1 MSEGWFVSRRKGI
14 LIPSFIMPTY
24 GIERDGRE
32 IHLVVYR
39 RDGTIICKYPL
50 KYSPLIKH
58 PELFKEETKYETSW
72 AFGSLI
78 YRYRRRRGIDEPEL
92 IPMDQ
97 VAIHPYNIRYIPIE
111 DRKDSPHFRQLVDM
125 AKSRALINP
134 VIAVPLDN
142 DTKKILKDIT
152 EQAEKHGLN
161 FENILAGI
169 LWKWVRWKG
178 DKLVAREDD
187 EVHSLIS
194 SKFGPTDGEIKYL
207 IIDGY
212 QRFVAQY
219 YAFRDTIDSWKSPP
233 YVYAHVLEEGIDVL
247 SLAYISRTINLYER
261 SIAYDLDAMS
271 TFANLF
277 ELGDSLLELGNMVG
291 FEDYIEAG
299 DYLRSRRI
307 STPEVVKGIKF
318 SMVPVELGEK
328 ETAAVE
334 EEPEEERKEGKERKR
349 REEPLRPGASAFQRQ
364 PTPTLSYVPA
374 QPQAPVQLP
383 ISPLAQPIREEVQRP
398 GALPGAADVLAGIL
412 KYRKQT
418 LSQLAFGNE
427 AKLTIDFSHLHPT
440 LQHRIAKELG
450 SLKLER
456 TVVAVPF
463 DKLSMKLNDIE
474 LLTSGY
480 FLFYKTKQGL
490 LECPNPRCRALIPL
504 GPIRC
509 PSCGQLIENMSLL
522 PFPYEFSFE

>member
-125 AKSRALINP
+125 AKSRTLINP
-134 VIAVPLDN
+134 VLAAPLDN
-142 DTKKILKDIT
+142 NTKKILKDIT

-161 FENILAGI
+161 SENILAGI

>member
-24 GIERDGRE
+24 GIERDGKE

-50 KYSPLIKH
+50 TYSPLIRH
-58 PELFKEETKYETSW
+58 PKLFREKTYPETCW
-72 AFGSLI
+72 AFGYLI
-78 YRYRRRRGIDEPEL
+78 HRYLRRYINEPEL

-134 VIAVPLDN
+134 VIAVPLEYK
-142 DTKKILKDIT
+142 TKKILKDVT

-161 FENILAGI
+161 SENILAGI
-169 LWKWVRWKG
+169 LWKWVRWEG

-194 SKFGPTDGEIKYL
+194 SKFGPTDGEIEYL

-233 YVYAHVLEEGIDVL
+233 YVYAYVLEEGIDVL

-261 SIAYDLDAMS
+261 SIAYDLDAMY

-291 FEDYIEAG
+291 VEDYKEAG
-299 DYLRSRRI
+299 GYLRSRRI
-307 STPEVVKGIKF
+307 PTSEVVKGTKF
-318 SMVPVELGEK
+318 NMVPVEIGKEK
-328 ETAAVE
+328 TAAVE
-334 EEPEEERKEGKERKR
+334 EEPEEELRKGKERKR
-349 REEPLRPGASAFQRQ
+349 KEEPWKPGVSAFQRQ

-383 ISPLAQPIREEVQRP
+383 ISPPAQPIREEVQRP
-398 GALPGAADVLAGIL
+398 GTLPAAADVLAGLL
-412 KYRKQT
+412 KYRKEA
-418 LSQLAFGNE
+418 LSQLASGNE
-427 AKLTIDFSHLHPT
+427 AKLTIDFSHLQPT
-440 LQHRIAKELG
+440 LRYKIAKKLG

-480 FLFYKTKQGL
+480 FLFYKTKQGM
-490 LECPNPRCRALIPL
+490 LECPNPSCRAFIPL

-509 PSCGQLIENMSLL
+509 PSCGQLIEDMSLL